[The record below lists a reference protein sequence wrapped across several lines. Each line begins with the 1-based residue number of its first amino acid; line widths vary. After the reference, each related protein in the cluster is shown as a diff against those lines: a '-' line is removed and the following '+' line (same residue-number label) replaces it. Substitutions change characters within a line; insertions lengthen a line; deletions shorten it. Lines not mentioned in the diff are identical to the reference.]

1 MKKIIRTITLVSIIG
16 LTVTSC
22 QKEQATFPQGAAE
35 QIGYNHTVLY
45 SVDGISQCAT
55 FNTDEEWLEFLHQ
68 LFIWA
73 EEGHQVNFRNAET
86 SNNTMASK
94 EKVVYETSNKKE
106 AEEWAFA
113 MEDAGYSVSVSYDS
127 NTGIYTCI
135 AIK

>member
-1 MKKIIRTITLVSIIG
+1 MKKVFKTIALVSIIG
-16 LTVTSC
+16 LTATSC
-22 QKEQATFPQGAAE
+22 QKEQTTFPQGTAE
-35 QIGYNHTVLY
+35 QIGYKHTVLY
-45 SVDGISQCAT
+45 SVDGISQSVT

-73 EEGHQVNFRNAET
+73 EEGHQVTFRNAEA
-86 SNNTMASK
+86 SNNTIASK

-113 MEDAGYSVSVSYDS
+113 MEEAGYSVSVSYDS